1 MSDPFLQIHS
11 DPIGEGQERICY
23 VHPDDPSKLIKVIK
37 GESDKQTRREMKLY
51 RRLMRR
57 KETDFSQLPRFY
69 GKVQTN
75 LGRGFV
81 TDLVRDYDGSISN
94 SLYWFFERG
103 IPANEFAA
111 YLEELRQYLLRNQI
125 MISADMRRTN
135 VLFQKL
141 SPQQA
146 QLVVIDGLGNHSAIN
161 WFDGFRAVS
170 DSKITRRWDR
180 FYRQLFIHSDE
191 MLRDYGGP
199 ANRLE
204 KEYQKDD
211 VK

>member
-1 MSDPFLQIHS
+1 MKHQTLQITT

-23 VHPDDPSKLIKVIK
+23 VHPDDPNKLVKVQK

-57 KETDFSQLPRFY
+57 KSTNFSQLPRFY

-81 TDLVRDYDGSISN
+81 TDLVRDFDGGISN
-94 SLYWFFERG
+94 PLYWFFKRG
-103 IPANEFAA
+103 IPVSEFYA
-111 YLEELRQYLLRNQI
+111 YLEDLKQYLLANQI
-125 MISADMRRTN
+125 VISADIGRTN

-141 SPQQA
+141 SSQRA

-161 WFDGFRAVS
+161 WFDGLRMVS
-170 DSKITRRWDR
+170 SSKINRRWDR
-180 FYRQLFIHSDE
+180 FYKRLLVYSDE
-191 MLRDYGGP
+191 MLNDFGEQP
-199 ANRLE
+199 ETLE
-204 KEYQKDD
+204 PGYRRS
-211 VK
+211 